1 MVPVA
6 TSELHAKMAEL
17 ANSEDSYSMKHL
29 KRKLEERYRDDI
41 IISQTEGKPNLVCFQ
56 DARFII
62 EKSKTENEDA
72 NGG

>member
-17 ANSEDSYSMKHL
+17 ANSEEIYSMKRL

-41 IISQTEGKPNLVCFQ
+41 ISQTEGKPKFGML
-56 DARFII
+56 
-62 EKSKTENEDA
+62 
-72 NGG
+72 

>member
-17 ANSEDSYSMKHL
+17 ANFEEIYSMKRL

-41 IISQTEGKPNLVCFQ
+41 ISQTEGKPKFGML
-56 DARFII
+56 
-62 EKSKTENEDA
+62 
-72 NGG
+72 